1 MGLTNRTGSEMSNSV
16 SSLYGSDPS
25 QSLLQQNLKCP
36 ADFLEPEAYTI
47 CRKGAV

>member
-47 CRKGAV
+47 FRKGAV